1 MCLLKHRVKC
11 VCALR
16 SNLLSIKCNGAK
28 RYPRDYASNSL
39 GTLHGEFKSSLWAP
53 VPVRTPPTPRTQ
65 RAHVP
70 KLVSMWDKEAKTR
83 MRFFVCLFDDI
94 FFKNMLHTSDE
105 QH

>member
-1 MCLLKHRVKC
+1 MEPKDIPEITPPTLL
-11 VCALR
+11 AL
-16 SNLLSIKCNGAK
+16 SMA
-28 RYPRDYASNSL
+28 
-39 GTLHGEFKSSLWAP
+39 SSLWAP

-94 FFKNMLHTSDE
+94 YFKNMLHTSDE